1 MKKKRSIK
9 EIEHLFPKIKD
20 HIREIFRDRLHE
32 VILYGSFAN
41 NQATSDSDIDI
52 AVILKD
58 DRPANEDREKLN
70 DFISDLGLEANELI
84 SILPLCAKEIENS
97 KWPLYSSL
105 REHGIR
111 L

>member
-9 EIEHLFPKIKD
+9 EIEHLFPKIKNY
-20 HIREIFRDRLHE
+20 IGEIFKDRLQA

-58 DRPANEDREKLN
+58 GQPANEELQKIN
-70 DFISDLGLEANELI
+70 DFISDLGLETNELI
-84 SILPLCAKEIENS
+84 SILPICAKEIQNS
-97 KWPLYSSL
+97 NWPLYSSL
-105 REHGIR
+105 QENGIR